1 LGNDTYI
8 VDSNVIY
15 DAYDD
20 ITGIDTVRSLVTWQ
34 LDGDS
39 GDYYDENTDLENL
52 MTGSDPINGTGN
64 LLNNLIVGNVAD
76 NSCLAFLVTTH
87 CVVDLGMTPWGW
99 EGIDMLYGEAG
110 DDTLKV
116 GLSG

>member
-8 VDSNVIY
+8 VDNSSDIIY

-20 ITGIDTVRSLVTWQ
+20 ITGIDTVKSSLTWQ

-52 MTGSDPINGTGN
+52 ILTGSDHN
-64 LLNNLIVGNVAD
+64 
-76 NSCLAFLVTTH
+76 
-87 CVVDLGMTPWGW
+87 
-99 EGIDMLYGEAG
+99 
-110 DDTLKV
+110 DTIPK
-116 GLSG
+116 